1 MVRRCE
7 VLILLACA
15 ACATSSGRLAP
26 RVRADDWRFVDSLF
40 AAYTG
45 TNVPG
50 ASVIVIRDG
59 QVVLR
64 RAYGMADLER
74 GVTAAPET
82 DYRLASV
89 SKQFTAMAIM
99 LLAGDGKLRYDQ
111 PAAEILP
118 ELPRAARAVTV
129 RNLLNHT
136 SGLVDYE
143 DLIPE
148 NRTTQLSDQD
158 VLTLLSAKDS
168 VYFPAGTQYRYSN
181 SGYVLL
187 GLIVARVS
195 GLSFPDFMRT
205 RIFASLGMHAS
216 VMHVEGKDTVP
227 RRAFGYSP
235 QGGGFIPSDQSLT
248 SATLGDGGIYTNV
261 DDMARWDRA
270 LYATDNGL
278 IDSASLALATT
289 PPQLPPSAGAATEY
303 GFGWFVDRY
312 RDVKRWRH
320 TGETSGFRNA
330 IQRYPDRH
338 LTIVILTNRSSGEP
352 EAIAER
358 IADRLL
364 FRLNAP

>member
-1 MVRRCE
+1 MVRRVE
-7 VLILLACA
+7 VLIVALAA
-15 ACATSSGRLAP
+15 ACATARGNSSVSTEDLRPA
-26 RVRADDWRFVDSLF
+26 VDSLF

-45 TNVPG
+45 SAVPG
-50 ASVIVIRDG
+50 ASVVVIRDG
-59 QVVLR
+59 QVILR

-74 GVTAAPET
+74 HVPATPET

-89 SKQFTAMAIM
+89 SKQFTATAVM
-99 LLAGDGKLRYDQ
+99 LLAKDGKLRYDQ
-111 PAAEILP
+111 PIRDFLP
-118 ELPRAARAVTV
+118 ELPPSTQAVTV

-148 NRTTQLSDQD
+148 SRTTQLNDTD
-158 VLTLLSAKDS
+158 VLGYLAAKDS

-187 GLIVARVS
+187 GMIVARAS
-195 GLSFPDFMRT
+195 GMSLPAFMHA
-205 RIFASLGMHAS
+205 RIFAPLGMSAS
-216 VMHVEGKDTVP
+216 VMHVEGADTVP

-235 QGGGFIPSDQSLT
+235 QGGGFVQTDQSVT

-261 DDMARWDRA
+261 DDMARWDAA
-270 LYATDNGL
+270 LAHATL
-278 IDSASLALATT
+278 LDSATLALATT
-289 PPQLPPSAGAATEY
+289 PPELAAGATTEY
-303 GFGWFVDRY
+303 GFGWFVDSY
-312 RDVKRWRH
+312 RGARRWRH

-330 IQRYPDRH
+330 ILRFPESR

-352 EAIAER
+352 QAIAER

-364 FRLNAP
+364 R

>member
-1 MVRRCE
+1 MH
-7 VLILLACA
+7 
-15 ACATSSGRLAP
+15 
-26 RVRADDWRFVDSLF
+26 ADDWRFVDSLF

-50 ASVIVIRDG
+50 ASIIVIQDG
-59 QVVLR
+59 KVVLR

-74 GVTAAPET
+74 GVAATPES

-89 SKQFTAMAIM
+89 SKQFTAMATM
-99 LLAGDGKLRYDQ
+99 LLVNDGTLRYDQ
-111 PAAEILP
+111 PVGEILP
-118 ELPRAARAVTV
+118 ELPRATRAVTV
-129 RNLLNHT
+129 RHLLNHT
-136 SGLVDYE
+136 SGLWDYE

-148 NRTTQLSDQD
+148 SRTTQLNDQA
-158 VLTLLSAKDS
+158 VLTMLSAKDS

-195 GLSFPDFMRT
+195 GMSFPEFLRS
-205 RIFASLGMHAS
+205 RIFTPLGMQAS
-216 VMHVEGKDTVP
+216 VVHVEGQDTVP

-235 QGGGFIPSDQSLT
+235 QGAGFVPSDQSLT
-248 SATLGDGGIYTNV
+248 SATLGDGGIYTDV
-261 DDMARWDRA
+261 DDMVRWDQS
-270 LYATDNGL
+270 LYARDM
-278 IDSASLALATT
+278 ALATR
-289 PPQLPPSAGAATEY
+289 PPQLPPGAATEY
-303 GFGWFVDRY
+303 GFGWFVDQY
-312 RDVKRWRH
+312 RGIKRWRH

-330 IQRYPDRH
+330 IQRYPDRR

-364 FRLNAP
+364 FR